1 MKRLS
6 AIQGDHGFHAS
17 HRSAFSKF
25 AATQDVWSLCSCPCV
40 YMTGLRVL
48 IWDLPHIVWKRR
60 KDLLYLG
67 SFHSCELPE
76 FYGLTGDH
84 VGTDA
89 LSMYTLPSPSLVPV
103 ADENYIS

>member
-1 MKRLS
+1 
-6 AIQGDHGFHAS
+6 
-17 HRSAFSKF
+17 
-25 AATQDVWSLCSCPCV
+25 
-40 YMTGLRVL
+40 MTGLRVL

-84 VGTDA
+84 VGADA
-89 LSMYTLPSPSLVPV
+89 LSMYTLPSPSLVSV
-103 ADENYIS
+103 ADENYTS